1 MENPTDA
8 GQTGRAGLEKGPDS
22 ANKLG
27 QVCIGPHP
35 TILAADSMTIV
46 KGLMIFH
53 GQAEKCRLH
62 VASASTG
69 RSGTVG
75 HKTGHKSSARFI
87 CKASPLTLPFKKMA
101 TQFDIWPLKSRRVR
115 LRFCAASETNP
126 VTPNLNKRGG
136 ISSESS

>member
-87 CKASPLTLPFKKMA
+87 CKASPLTLLLSKKIGKTA
-101 TQFDIWPLKSRRVR
+101 RYWAI
-115 LRFCAASETNP
+115 E
-126 VTPNLNKRGG
+126 
-136 ISSESS
+136 IS